1 MAKYK
6 LASPEAVE
14 WFNREHGND
23 FERQEEGAEVE
34 VDLNAD
40 QERALLAAGWLEKKG
55 KK

>member
-6 LASPEAVE
+6 LAEAGVE
-14 WFNREHGND
+14 WFNREHADAYNP
-23 FERQEEGAEVE
+23 QEAGAEVE
-34 VDLNAD
+34 LELGED